1 MPQEDIDRIN
11 SIDTSHVIALTKRV
25 GELATSIALLID
37 RQTSRDD
44 NIASLR
50 LDIST
55 LRSDFAKSSFTQE
68 EMVHIRSIVEAD
80 SRAKW
85 LWASVR
91 LYVYW
96 LASVA
101 TGIYMLRDWIA
112 LVLKKLSA

>member
-1 MPQEDIDRIN
+1 MPQEDLDRIN
-11 SIDTSHVIALTKRV
+11 TVDTSHVIALTKRV
-25 GELATSIALLID
+25 GELTVSIATLIE
-37 RQTSRDD
+37 RQTNRDD

-50 LDIST
+50 IDIGT
-55 LRSDFAKSSFTQE
+55 LRDEVKKSSFTPE
-68 EMVHIRSIVEAD
+68 EMIHLRSIAEAD

-112 LVLKKLSA
+112 LVIKKLGA